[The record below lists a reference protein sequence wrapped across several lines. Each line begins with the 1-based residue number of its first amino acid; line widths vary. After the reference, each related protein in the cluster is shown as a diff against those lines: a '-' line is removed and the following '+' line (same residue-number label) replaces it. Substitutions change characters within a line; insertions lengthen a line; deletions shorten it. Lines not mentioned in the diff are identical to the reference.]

1 MPLQLTLPGGILCHA
16 GYCAVWD
23 NHARCDTVRGGIPC
37 HAGYRAVWDT
47 CGAGILCAPCGLG
60 YCAVLVVGLRLTIC
74 IVGDSR
80 RRLGDG
86 PRLPAVGQFGLPNR
100 TTRGMDGATGARGMV
115 HVFKAR
121 CWTAAHGVRSASI
134 KAAACDR
141 QGAGRKSTWL
151 RHARASLA
159 APSPAQHGRA
169 ACAAVARASD
179 ACAVSLAAPPRS
191 SLAASCA
198 CCTHPMVRAT
208 CAMHHATAHTRRCAT
223 AHTRPPKGPQAALYV
238 HLQSVAAVC
247 APFYWRMC
255 ESQSRSGQFGA
266 QRPPGPPRK
275 PKWPRP
281 DRCAESL
288 ALASY
293 ITCALGALAKCAQTR
308 TRRPAT
314 QLTGRWRTLPSL
326 PASTAPSGFGR
337 MAPDTLGISL
347 RPTPKDFSRCYGS
360 TRGRFDIRSCM
371 G

>member
-1 MPLQLTLPGGILCHA
+1 MPVRLWRRRACRSM
-16 GYCAVWD
+16 AVRL
-23 NHARCDTVRGGIPC
+23 ARRLRVR
-37 HAGYRAVWDT
+37 RMR
-47 CGAGILCAPCGLG
+47 GL
-60 YCAVLVVGLRLTIC
+60 LRLP
-74 IVGDSR
+74 
-80 RRLGDG
+80 RRLGL
-86 PRLPAVGQFGLPNR
+86 RSLLLA
-100 TTRGMDGATGARGMV
+100 
-115 HVFKAR
+115 H
-121 CWTAAHGVRSASI
+121 AAHTPWFE
-134 KAAACDR
+134 
-141 QGAGRKSTWL
+141 Q
-151 RHARASLA
+151 HA
-159 APSPAQHGRA
+159 P
-169 ACAAVARASD
+169 C
-179 ACAVSLAAPPRS
+179 
-191 SLAASCA
+191 
-198 CCTHPMVRAT
+198 PMQPHT
-208 CAMHHATAHTRRCAT
+208 IHAHHTRRCAT

>member
-1 MPLQLTLPGGILCHA
+1 MCCFACRAASVFARCFLRMLHTRHGSSNTRHAPCNRTPYKALCH
-16 GYCAVWD
+16 
-23 NHARCDTVRGGIPC
+23 
-37 HAGYRAVWDT
+37 
-47 CGAGILCAPCGLG
+47 
-60 YCAVLVVGLRLTIC
+60 
-74 IVGDSR
+74 
-80 RRLGDG
+80 
-86 PRLPAVGQFGLPNR
+86 
-100 TTRGMDGATGARGMV
+100 
-115 HVFKAR
+115 
-121 CWTAAHGVRSASI
+121 
-134 KAAACDR
+134 
-141 QGAGRKSTWL
+141 
-151 RHARASLA
+151 
-159 APSPAQHGRA
+159 SP
-169 ACAAVARASD
+169 
-179 ACAVSLAAPPRS
+179 
-191 SLAASCA
+191 
-198 CCTHPMVRAT
+198 
-208 CAMHHATAHTRRCAT
+208 
-223 AHTRPPKGPQAALYV
+223 TRPQKGTQAALYV

-293 ITCALGALAKCAQTR
+293 ITCALGALAKCAQIR

>member
-1 MPLQLTLPGGILCHA
+1 
-16 GYCAVWD
+16 
-23 NHARCDTVRGGIPC
+23 
-37 HAGYRAVWDT
+37 
-47 CGAGILCAPCGLG
+47 
-60 YCAVLVVGLRLTIC
+60 
-74 IVGDSR
+74 
-80 RRLGDG
+80 
-86 PRLPAVGQFGLPNR
+86 
-100 TTRGMDGATGARGMV
+100 MV

-121 CWTAAHGVRSASI
+121 RCTAADGVRSARFE
-134 KAAACDR
+134 AAACDR
-141 QGAGRKSTWL
+141 QGAGRKSTSL

-179 ACAVSLAAPPRS
+179 ACAASLAAPPRS

-198 CCTHPMVRAT
+198 CCTHAMVRAT
-208 CAMHHATAHTRRCAT
+208 CAMHHATAHHTRRCAT
-223 AHTRPPKGPQAALYV
+223 AHTRPPKGTQAALYV

-255 ESQSRSGQFGA
+255 ESQSRSGQSGA